1 MMIGSSLP
9 LVFVSL
15 GQMFML
21 VVSDIN
27 LGVGNAMGLVSVIA
41 ATFMVQSFGLGL
53 LAMLG
58 FLAVYSLTAVLI
70 HKRNMP
76 SIVVSLGM
84 SSVWLGAAL
93 LIQETPGGSCPEW
106 LLKIFYLKTPVFPV
120 QVYIC
125 VLAAALA
132 YWLVFR
138 FKYGMVIRGIGDN
151 PGSVTKRG
159 WSYFRA
165 RVMAY
170 VLSGIFILLAGL
182 AFVYQGRGSD
192 ATSAASYQMQSIAV
206 VLLGGCAFSG
216 GIVEPVGVVAGAV
229 SISLISSILT
239 MLQIHSDYR
248 TAIIGII
255 LIVVLFYRAMMKRRS
270 A

>member
-1 MMIGSSLP
+1 
-9 LVFVSL
+9 
-15 GQMFML
+15 
-21 VVSDIN
+21 
-27 LGVGNAMGLVSVIA
+27 
-41 ATFMVQSFGLGL
+41 
-53 LAMLG
+53 
-58 FLAVYSLTAVLI
+58 
-70 HKRNMP
+70 
-76 SIVVSLGM
+76 
-84 SSVWLGAAL
+84 
-93 LIQETPGGSCPEW
+93 
-106 LLKIFYLKTPVFPV
+106 
-120 QVYIC
+120 
-125 VLAAALA
+125 
-132 YWLVFR
+132 
-138 FKYGMVIRGIGDN
+138 
-151 PGSVTKRG
+151 
-159 WSYFRA
+159 
-165 RVMAY
+165 MAY

>member
-1 MMIGSSLP
+1 
-9 LVFVSL
+9 
-15 GQMFML
+15 
-21 VVSDIN
+21 
-27 LGVGNAMGLVSVIA
+27 
-41 ATFMVQSFGLGL
+41 MV
-53 LAMLG
+53 G
-58 FLAVYSLTAVLI
+58 FLVIYMFTAVLI

-84 SSVWLGAAL
+84 ASVWLGIAL

-106 LLKIFYLKTPVFPV
+106 LMTIFTLQTPIFPI
-120 QVYIC
+120 QVYLC
-125 VLAAALA
+125 VLAAVIS

-151 PGSVTKRG
+151 PGSITKRG
-159 WSYFRA
+159 WSYFLA
-165 RVMAY
+165 RVIAY
-170 VLSGIFILLAGL
+170 LISGIFIIVAGF

-216 GIVEPVGVVAGAV
+216 GIVEPVGVVTGAI

-248 TAIIGII
+248 TAVIGII
-255 LIVVLFYRAMMKRRS
+255 LIVVLFYRAMMNRRN